1 VNALRALARFMAL
14 AGGALF
20 AGVAVLTTVSILG
33 RWLAARPVTGDVE
46 LVQVG
51 MAAGIALCLPWC
63 QLAASQLVVDVFTTR
78 APESTR
84 RGLDRAG
91 RIAAAMVYA
100 LLAWRIAA
108 AWQDQV
114 ASGESSILLGLPLA
128 WTSAAMLPGLALASV
143 IAAAQAW
150 QGGADEPP
158 ASHAAEA
165 PVAAQMPT
173 ARDRP
178 GVFRAAPRPVRELR

>member
-1 VNALRALARFMAL
+1 VNALRVLARVLAL

-46 LVQVG
+46 LVQLA

-63 QLAASQLVVDVFTTR
+63 QLAASQLVVDVFTAR
-78 APESTR
+78 APEALR

-91 RIAAAMVYA
+91 RVAAALVFA
-100 LLAWRIAA
+100 LLAWRVVA
-108 AWQDQV
+108 AWQDQI
-114 ASGESSILLGLPLA
+114 ASGESSILLGLPLW

-143 IAAAQAW
+143 IAAVQAW
-150 QGGADEPP
+150 QGEVGEPP
-158 ASHAAEA
+158 QAPGVPAPEA
-165 PVAAQMPT
+165 P
-173 ARDRP
+173 
-178 GVFRAAPRPVRELR
+178 